1 MKNYLSDPT
10 FYPFFLKKVQERLS
24 GTTVMTIEQAEEIQR
39 SIEYV
44 LENGGEGTVP
54 VRFDQGKKQLAK
66 RFDALQRIYKVLLKN
81 VKTFGIE
88 SLEESLAEID
98 HFFANYDMEYAAAE
112 VDHAF
117 LDYQLAE
124 AVPLDF
130 VGLDFY
136 ERYLQNLAA
145 EVFFITY
152 IPETQIVELLN
163 VYQEKLGFDYRRD
176 INNLF
181 DCVFKQFVG
190 KVLAEKI
197 DNETLLLNTIEA
209 HYALH
214 QLKTQSS
221 FPALDLLFQKN
232 TYYQRAFSRF
242 QDYARHL
249 EGTESA
255 GSFFLVDTST
265 KKRLEL
271 PPMMPADR
279 FNQLIEACSNA
290 DQEEKI
296 AKINEVI
303 SSPEDLEE
311 YINISYETTD
321 FYKRL
326 FKELDDDLLKVS
338 ILFVVHRNNLN
349 SHLRIVDL
357 TTNRPLDVLL
367 KDLLKSLTI
376 DERYARFSD
385 IEDYELFSYD
395 FS

>member
-1 MKNYLSDPT
+1 
-10 FYPFFLKKVQERLS
+10 
-24 GTTVMTIEQAEEIQR
+24 MTIEQAEEIQR

-44 LENGGEGTVP
+44 LGNGGEGTVP

-66 RFDALQRIYKVLLKN
+66 RFDALQRLYKVLLKN

-88 SLEESLAEID
+88 SLEESLAEIN
-98 HFFANYDMEYAAAE
+98 HFFANYDMEHATAE

-163 VYQEKLGFDYRRD
+163 VYQEKIGFDYRKD

-190 KVLAEKI
+190 KVLAEKR

-214 QLKTQSS
+214 QLKAQSS
-221 FPALDLLFQKN
+221 FSALDFLFQKN

-255 GSFFLVDTST
+255 GSFFLVTTST

-279 FNQLIEACSNA
+279 FNQLIGACSNA
-290 DQEEKI
+290 NQEEKI
-296 AKINEVI
+296 AQINAPI

-311 YINISYETTD
+311 YINIRFETTD

-326 FKELDDDLLKVS
+326 FKELNE
-338 ILFVVHRNNLN
+338 IF
-349 SHLRIVDL
+349 
-357 TTNRPLDVLL
+357 
-367 KDLLKSLTI
+367 
-376 DERYARFSD
+376 
-385 IEDYELFSYD
+385 
-395 FS
+395 

>member
-39 SIEYV
+39 SIKYV
-44 LENGGEGTVP
+44 LENGGEGTVT

-66 RFDALQRIYKVLLKN
+66 RFDALQRLYKVLLKN
-81 VKTFGIE
+81 VQTFGIE

-98 HFFANYDMEYAAAE
+98 HFFVNYDMEYAAAE

-190 KVLAEKI
+190 KVLAEKR

-221 FPALDLLFQKN
+221 FPALDF
-232 TYYQRAFSRF
+232 
-242 QDYARHL
+242 
-249 EGTESA
+249 
-255 GSFFLVDTST
+255 
-265 KKRLEL
+265 
-271 PPMMPADR
+271 
-279 FNQLIEACSNA
+279 
-290 DQEEKI
+290 
-296 AKINEVI
+296 
-303 SSPEDLEE
+303 
-311 YINISYETTD
+311 
-321 FYKRL
+321 L
-326 FKELDDDLLKVS
+326 FKKYVLSESLFSLSGLRTS
-338 ILFVVHRNNLN
+338 FRGHGERGFILFSGH
-349 SHLRIVDL
+349 
-357 TTNRPLDVLL
+357 
-367 KDLLKSLTI
+367 
-376 DERYARFSD
+376 F
-385 IEDYELFSYD
+385 YEEAIRTASYD
-395 FS
+395 ACRPV